1 MDSEVLGSS
10 QAARRMGGGPSA
22 GLWPPSKHVLNVCFL
37 NGGEYERNTVK
48 SLVKTH
54 YNSIP
59 MRLRFKFI
67 SAQDISSSDIRVTFA
82 DHSKAYVGCQA
93 QNFPGQP
100 TLWLNMHPRLS
111 TQDAIQCKV
120 QADVLHEFGHA
131 LGLVHEHKHPQCRA
145 KWNYGRLMDRSGWQ
159 LDMVRRNYDDDTYS
173 AINTKWNRAYD
184 PKSIMHYAI
193 ARGDTQ
199 SGVRD
204 VPENILL
211 SDIDKQT
218 LSLLYPSAA
227 VVKKPPK
234 VSQELTKKH
243 GSEKKKEKK
252 KSKVSTKNEK
262 KEKEVHV
269 KKVKS
274 PQKIYIHGNDSAVV
288 CGGHVEVSGNGS
300 ATIHGG
306 GQVVVSGNGDAIV
319 YGDSTVWASGNADV
333 YVKGG
338 GSARVSGNA
347 TVIFT
352 GEATGEVTGNGTLRW
367 KV

>member
-1 MDSEVLGSS
+1 
-10 QAARRMGGGPSA
+10 MGGGPSA
-22 GLWPPSKHVLNVCFL
+22 GLWPSNKNVLNVCFL
-37 NGGEYERNTVK
+37 NGGEYERTTVK

-67 SAQDISSSDIRVTFA
+67 SEQDILSSDIRVTFA
-82 DHSKAYVGCQA
+82 DQSKSFVGCQA

-100 TLWLNMHPRLS
+100 TLWLNMYPRLS
-111 TQDAIQCKV
+111 TQDAAQCKV
-120 QADVLHEFGHA
+120 QADILHEFGHA
-131 LGLVHEHKHPQCRA
+131 LGLVHEHKHPQCKA

-159 LDMVRRNYDDDTYS
+159 LDKVRHNYDDDTYS
-173 AINTKWNRAYD
+173 AVNTRWNRAYD

-204 VPENILL
+204 VPENIVL
-211 SDIDKQT
+211 SDVDKQT
-218 LSLLYPSAA
+218 LSLLYPSVS
-227 VVKKPPK
+227 VVKKAPT
-234 VSQELTKKH
+234 VSKEPTKKH
-243 GSEKKKEKK
+243 ESEEKKKKKK
-252 KSKVSTKNEK
+252 KSKDSTKSQKREK
-262 KEKEVHV
+262 KTHTKS
-269 KKVKS
+269 VKS
-274 PQKIYIHGNDSAVV
+274 PQKSCIHGNNSAVV
-288 CGGHVEVSGNGS
+288 CGGYVEVSGNGS

-319 YGDSTVWASGNADV
+319 YGDSTIWASGNADV

-347 TVIFT
+347 TVKFT